1 VFTRIPTVL
10 RSQEILDKCFSK
22 ASKIEE
28 PYFPNKADKV
38 RKEVIDRISTIEGIA
53 CSYFKKLIKKF
64 PTIEKIHPFY
74 EDLVDLLFD
83 VDEYKKSL
91 GKIQW
96 ISEKIESLS
105 TYYIKRLKQESEIYH
120 MNKIMKEYYGRVSSL
135 INDASDALLF
145 LGNCRDSMRKIPEVD
160 TEIPTFIVAGMPN
173 VGKSSLIVALTGN
186 EVKVAPYPF
195 TTQSIHIGYLTVNNR
210 KIQLI
215 DTPGILDR
223 PAEERNEMEKKA
235 LLALKD
241 IAGSVLFIFDGTGQS
256 GYSYNSQERLFS
268 EISEILRKPIIRL
281 QSKIDIE
288 QEVREDI
295 TVSVGMEET
304 LDNLKKILYEK
315 LQRDMPWS
323 IGNQ

>member
-1 VFTRIPTVL
+1 MFTRIPTVL

-83 VDEYKKSL
+83 IDEYKKSL
-91 GKIQW
+91 GKLQW
-96 ISEKIESLS
+96 ASEKIEDLS
-105 TYYIKRLKQESEIYH
+105 THYIRRLKQETEIYH
-120 MNKIMKEYYGRVSSL
+120 MNRIMKEYYGRVSSV
-135 INDASDALLF
+135 INDSNAALLF
-145 LGNCRDSMRKIPEVD
+145 LGECRDAMRKIPEVD
-160 TEIPTFIVAGMPN
+160 TSVPTFIVAGMPN
-173 VGKSSLIVALTGN
+173 VGKSSLIAALTGN

-195 TTQSIHIGYLTVNNR
+195 TTQSIHIGYLQVKGIR
-210 KIQLI
+210 IQLI

-241 IAGSVLFIFDGTGQS
+241 IAGSILFIFDGTGQS
-256 GYSYNSQERLFS
+256 GYSYAAQERLFT
-268 EISEILRKPIIRL
+268 EIKEILRKPIIRL
-281 QSKIDIE
+281 QSKIDME
-288 QEVREDI
+288 QEIREEI
-295 TVSVGMEET
+295 TVSVGMEDT
-304 LDNLKKILYEK
+304 LSNLKKILHSK
-315 LQRDMPWS
+315 VT
-323 IGNQ
+323 G